1 MPEPRVPRDEAEA
14 ALHARNELGAD
25 FEPAVVDS
33 FVERIDAAIEARVAQ
48 EVKRARTSAP
58 AARRDDGHALALAIV
73 SLGVAIPLS
82 AIAANFAGRD
92 GLLLA
97 WIGIIVVN
105 LAFAL
110 GQLRRGG

>member
-1 MPEPRVPRDEAEA
+1 MSEPRLPRDDAEA
-14 ALHARNELGAD
+14 ALHARKELGGD

-48 EVKRARTSAP
+48 EVKRATASAP
-58 AARRDDGHALALAIV
+58 APRKDDGHALALAIV

-82 AIAANFAGRD
+82 GLAAHEAGPR

-97 WIGIIVVN
+97 WIGIVLVN
-105 LAFAL
+105 LTFAL
-110 GQLRRGG
+110 GRLRRG